1 MRKLINLITNDLNQ
15 NDYHF
20 NKFSSNQ
27 IGILYILPVDII
39 PEDCLSCDGY
49 ILKINDYNKLYSVI
63 GNKFNTGEE
72 ANDEFRIPDYNIT
85 EKFLQPSTNVGIKRN
100 AGLPAHKH
108 YEFCSVVNGT
118 SSDNKT
124 NQQLRNDMQVN
135 SLWYSGYA
143 AYNLARTSSAADV
156 GLSSNPTNSS
166 IYGQSSTV
174 QPSSETVH
182 ICIKYK

>member
-72 ANDEFRIPDYNIT
+72 ANELKT
-85 EKFLQPSTNVGIKRN
+85 ETK
-100 AGLPAHKH
+100 
-108 YEFCSVVNGT
+108 CSK
-118 SSDNKT
+118 S
-124 NQQLRNDMQVN
+124 
-135 SLWYSGYA
+135 
-143 AYNLARTSSAADV
+143 
-156 GLSSNPTNSS
+156 
-166 IYGQSSTV
+166 
-174 QPSSETVH
+174 
-182 ICIKYK
+182 C